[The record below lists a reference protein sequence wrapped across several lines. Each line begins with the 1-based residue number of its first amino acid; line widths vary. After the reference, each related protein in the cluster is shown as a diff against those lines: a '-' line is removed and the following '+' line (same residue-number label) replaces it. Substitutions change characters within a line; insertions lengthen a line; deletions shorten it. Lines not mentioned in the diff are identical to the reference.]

1 MKASPLARILLCAAG
16 VALAGCGSSDSASS
30 GDEAS
35 PGDKQAITLEC
46 LLEEGFEARSVGPTI
61 EIDGP
66 DGPRVEFN
74 VSGGES
80 ETRAFKGEAQGAEQL
95 GSTLLFVG
103 PAGDRELEAIE
114 TCVIG

>member
-1 MKASPLARILLCAAG
+1 MKASAVARVVLFAGG

-30 GDEAS
+30 GDTAN
-35 PGDKQAITLEC
+35 PGDKQAVTLEC
-46 LLEEGFEARSVGPTI
+46 LVEEGFEARSVGPTI
-61 EIDGP
+61 EVDGP

-103 PAGDRELEAIE
+103 AAGDRELEAIE
-114 TCVIG
+114 ACVIG

>member
-1 MKASPLARILLCAAG
+1 MRGTSLARIAVCATT
-16 VALAGCGSSDSASS
+16 VALAGCGSSDSTSAD
-30 GDEAS
+30 GTAS
-35 PGDKQAITLEC
+35 PGDKQAVTLEC
-46 LLEEGFEARSVGPTI
+46 LVEEGFEARSVGPTI

-74 VSGGES
+74 VSSGES

-103 PAGDRELEAIE
+103 PADDRELDAIE
-114 TCVIG
+114 ECVIG